1 MNNFINNLQKRER
14 ALLSALLLIIF
25 VVVIIFGVSSYI
37 TKHSISVKNL
47 NKAKSNYE
55 YVYSKA
61 LILERAIIFEDLTK
75 EAIYILLNK
84 SGLDKSIT
92 EIEIA
97 KSNLSTL
104 VMFKTLSFKDGVN
117 FSENIANN
125 TKMKLKEITYTQTE
139 EIMVFELI
147 LY

>member
-25 VVVIIFGVSSYI
+25 VVVIIFGVSFYI

-104 VMFKTLSFKDGVN
+104 VTFKALSLKDGVN
-117 FSENIANN
+117 FSEDIANN
-125 TKMKLKEITYTQTE
+125 TKINLKKITYTHVKET
-139 EIMVFELI
+139 MVFELV
-147 LY
+147 LN

>member
-14 ALLSALLLIIF
+14 ALLSVLLLIIF
-25 VVVIIFGVSSYI
+25 LVVIIFGVSSYI

-61 LILERAIIFEDLTK
+61 LILERAIILEDLTK

-92 EIEIA
+92 EIELA
-97 KSNLSTL
+97 KSDLLTL
-104 VMFKTLSFKDGVN
+104 VKFKTLSLKDGVN
-117 FSENIANN
+117 FSEDIANN
-125 TKMKLKEITYTQTE
+125 TKMRLKKITYTQAE
-139 EIMVFELI
+139 ETMVFELV
-147 LY
+147 LD

>member
-104 VMFKTLSFKDGVN
+104 VTFKTLSLKDGVS
-117 FSENIANN
+117 FSEDIANN
-125 TKMKLKEITYTQTE
+125 TKMNLKKITYTRAKE
-139 EIMVFELI
+139 AMVFELV
-147 LY
+147 LN

>member
-25 VVVIIFGVSSYI
+25 AVVIIFGVSFYI

-104 VMFKTLSFKDGVN
+104 VTFKTLSLKDGVN
-117 FSENIANN
+117 FSEDIANN
-125 TKMKLKEITYTQTE
+125 TKMNLKKITYTHVKET
-139 EIMVFELI
+139 MVFELV
-147 LY
+147 LN

>member
-104 VMFKTLSFKDGVN
+104 VTFKTLSLKDGVN
-117 FSENIANN
+117 FSEDIANN
-125 TKMKLKEITYTQTE
+125 TKMRLKKITYTQAE
-139 EIMVFELI
+139 EIMVFELV
-147 LY
+147 LD

>member
-104 VMFKTLSFKDGVN
+104 VTFKTLSLKDGVN
-117 FSENIANN
+117 FSEDIANN
-125 TKMKLKEITYTQTE
+125 TKMRLKKITYTQAE
-139 EIMVFELI
+139 ETMVFELV
-147 LY
+147 LD

>member
-14 ALLSALLLIIF
+14 ALLSVLLLIIF
-25 VVVIIFGVSSYI
+25 LVVIIFGVSSYI

-61 LILERAIIFEDLTK
+61 LILERAIILEDLTK

-92 EIEIA
+92 EIELA
-97 KSNLSTL
+97 KSDLLTL
-104 VMFKTLSFKDGVN
+104 VKFKTLSLKDGVN
-117 FSENIANN
+117 FSEDIANN
-125 TKMKLKEITYTQTE
+125 TKMRLKKITYTQAE
-139 EIMVFELI
+139 EIMVFELV
-147 LY
+147 LD

>member
-97 KSNLSTL
+97 KSDLSTL
-104 VMFKTLSFKDGVN
+104 VMFKTLSLKDGVS
-117 FSENIANN
+117 FSEDIANN
-125 TKMKLKEITYTQTE
+125 TKMNLKKITYTHAKET
-139 EIMVFELI
+139 MVFELV
-147 LY
+147 LD

>member
-25 VVVIIFGVSSYI
+25 AVVIIFGVSFYI

-104 VMFKTLSFKDGVN
+104 VTFKTLSLKDGVN
-117 FSENIANN
+117 FSEDIANN
-125 TKMKLKEITYTQTE
+125 TKMNLKKITYTHTKE
-139 EIMVFELI
+139 TMVFELV
-147 LY
+147 LN

>member
-97 KSNLSTL
+97 KSNLSIL
-104 VMFKTLSFKDGVN
+104 VKFKTLNLKDGVN
-117 FSENIANN
+117 FSEDIANN
-125 TKMKLKEITYTQTE
+125 TKMNLKKITYTHTKE
-139 EIMVFELI
+139 TMVFELV
-147 LY
+147 LN

>member
-25 VVVIIFGVSSYI
+25 VVVIIFGVSFYI

-104 VMFKTLSFKDGVN
+104 VTFKTLSLKDGVS
-117 FSENIANN
+117 FSEDIANN
-125 TKMKLKEITYTQTE
+125 TKMNLKKITYTHTKE
-139 EIMVFELI
+139 TMVFELV
-147 LY
+147 LN

>member
-14 ALLSALLLIIF
+14 ALLSVLLLIIF
-25 VVVIIFGVSSYI
+25 LVVIIFGVSSYI

-104 VMFKTLSFKDGVN
+104 VKFKTLSLKDGVN
-117 FSENIANN
+117 FSEDIANN
-125 TKMKLKEITYTQTE
+125 TKMNLKKITYTHTKE
-139 EIMVFELI
+139 TMVFELV
-147 LY
+147 LN

>member
-14 ALLSALLLIIF
+14 ALLSVLLFIIF
-25 VVVIIFGVSSYI
+25 LVVIIFGVSSYI

-61 LILERAIIFEDLTK
+61 LILERAIILEDLTK

-92 EIEIA
+92 EIELA
-97 KSNLSTL
+97 KSDLLTL
-104 VMFKTLSFKDGVN
+104 VKFKTLSLKDGVN
-117 FSENIANN
+117 FSEDIANN
-125 TKMKLKEITYTQTE
+125 TKMRLKKITYTQAE
-139 EIMVFELI
+139 ETMVFELV
-147 LY
+147 LD

>member
-25 VVVIIFGVSSYI
+25 VVVIIFGVSSYK

-104 VMFKTLSFKDGVN
+104 VTFKTLSLKDGVN
-117 FSENIANN
+117 FSEDIANN
-125 TKMKLKEITYTQTE
+125 TKMNLKKITYTHAKET
-139 EIMVFELI
+139 MVFELV
-147 LY
+147 LN

>member
-25 VVVIIFGVSSYI
+25 VVVIILGVSFYI

-97 KSNLSTL
+97 KSDLSTL
-104 VMFKTLSFKDGVN
+104 VMFKTSSLKDGVN
-117 FSENIANN
+117 FSEDIANN
-125 TKMKLKEITYTQTE
+125 TKMNLKKITHTHVKET
-139 EIMVFELI
+139 MVFELV
-147 LY
+147 LN

>member
-1 MNNFINNLQKRER
+1 
-14 ALLSALLLIIF
+14 
-25 VVVIIFGVSSYI
+25 
-37 TKHSISVKNL
+37 
-47 NKAKSNYE
+47 
-55 YVYSKA
+55 

-104 VMFKTLSFKDGVN
+104 VTFKTLSLKDGVN
-117 FSENIANN
+117 FSEDIANN
-125 TKMKLKEITYTQTE
+125 TKMNLKKITYTHTKE
-139 EIMVFELI
+139 TMVFELV
-147 LY
+147 LN

>member
-25 VVVIIFGVSSYI
+25 LVVIIFGVSSYI

-117 FSENIANN
+117 FSEDIANN
-125 TKMKLKEITYTQTE
+125 TKMNLKKITYTHTKE
-139 EIMVFELI
+139 TMVFELV
-147 LY
+147 LN

>member
-14 ALLSALLLIIF
+14 ALLSILFLLVF
-25 VVVIIFGVSSYI
+25 AVVIILGISSYV

-61 LILERAIIFEDLTK
+61 LILERAIIFKDITK
-75 EAIYILLNK
+75 DAIYALLNK
-84 SGLDKSIT
+84 SGLGKSIS
-92 EIEIA
+92 EIELA
-97 KSNLSTL
+97 KADLLTLVKFKTSNL
-104 VMFKTLSFKDGVN
+104 KDGVN

>member
-97 KSNLSTL
+97 KSDLSTL
-104 VMFKTLSFKDGVN
+104 VMFKTLSLKDGVN
-117 FSENIANN
+117 FSEDIANN
-125 TKMKLKEITYTQTE
+125 TKMNLKKITYTHTKE
-139 EIMVFELI
+139 TMVFELV
-147 LY
+147 LN

>member
-97 KSNLSTL
+97 KSDLSTL

-117 FSENIANN
+117 FSEDIANN
-125 TKMKLKEITYTQTE
+125 TKMNLKKITYTHTKE
-139 EIMVFELI
+139 TMVFELV
-147 LY
+147 LN

>member
-97 KSNLSTL
+97 KSDLSTL
-104 VMFKTLSFKDGVN
+104 VMFKTLSLKDGVN
-117 FSENIANN
+117 FSEDIANN
-125 TKMKLKEITYTQTE
+125 TKMNLKKITYTHAKET
-139 EIMVFELI
+139 MVFELV
-147 LY
+147 LN

>member
-104 VMFKTLSFKDGVN
+104 VMFKTLSLKDGVN
-117 FSENIANN
+117 FSEDIANN
-125 TKMKLKEITYTQTE
+125 TKMRLKKITYTQAKET
-139 EIMVFELI
+139 MVFELV
-147 LY
+147 LN

>member
-104 VMFKTLSFKDGVN
+104 VTFKTLSLKDGVN
-117 FSENIANN
+117 FSEDIANN
-125 TKMKLKEITYTQTE
+125 TKMNLKKITYTHAKE
-139 EIMVFELI
+139 AMVFELV
-147 LY
+147 LN

>member
-25 VVVIIFGVSSYI
+25 VVVIIFGVSFYI

-97 KSNLSTL
+97 KSDLSTL
-104 VMFKTLSFKDGVN
+104 VMFKTLSLKDGVN
-117 FSENIANN
+117 FSEDIANN
-125 TKMKLKEITYTQTE
+125 TKMSLKKITYTHAKET
-139 EIMVFELI
+139 MVFELV
-147 LY
+147 LN

>member
-125 TKMKLKEITYTQTE
+125 TKMNLKKITYTHTKE
-139 EIMVFELI
+139 TMVFELV
-147 LY
+147 LN

>member
-97 KSNLSTL
+97 KSDLSTL

-117 FSENIANN
+117 FSEDIANN
-125 TKMKLKEITYTQTE
+125 TKMNLKKITYTHVKET
-139 EIMVFELI
+139 MVFELV
-147 LY
+147 LN